1 MRIGTNRQDLY
12 IAQVDI
18 RLTIVIRSDGI
29 KMVALDVGELVSQAE
44 KERVTL
50 AEMISRTLTPGQMDE
65 MQSGL
70 CIELASNYGKIEG
83 FMRDV
88 KVPSLDELMGPDELT
103 DSGSA
108 INNTGFGMGLSDDT
122 A

>member
-1 MRIGTNRQDLY
+1 M
-12 IAQVDI
+12 A
-18 RLTIVIRSDGI
+18 
-29 KMVALDVGELVSQAE
+29 ALEVGELVSQAE
-44 KERVTL
+44 NEGVTL

-70 CIELASNYGKIEG
+70 RIELASNYGKIEG

>member
-1 MRIGTNRQDLY
+1 M
-12 IAQVDI
+12 A
-18 RLTIVIRSDGI
+18 
-29 KMVALDVGELVSQAE
+29 ALEVGELVSQAE
-44 KERVTL
+44 KEGVTL
-50 AEMISRTLTPGQMDE
+50 AEMISRTLTSEQIDE

-70 CIELASNYGKIEG
+70 CIELASSYGKIEG

-88 KVPSLDELMGPDELT
+88 KVPSLDELMGLDELT

-108 INNTGFGMGLSDDT
+108 IGNTGLGMNLSDDT